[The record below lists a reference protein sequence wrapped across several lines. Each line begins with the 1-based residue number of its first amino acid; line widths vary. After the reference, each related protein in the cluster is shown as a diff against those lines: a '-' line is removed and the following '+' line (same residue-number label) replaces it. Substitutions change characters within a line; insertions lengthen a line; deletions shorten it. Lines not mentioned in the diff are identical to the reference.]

1 MSDTDSISFVP
12 GQNAILRK
20 AIGNA
25 PAKENPLTISLGNA
39 IAEERAL
46 GAASRMEA
54 EVGVIYCLAVMKLDI
69 IADLEAETIS
79 IVVSGNNVLESPA
92 VAILDE
98 DSTGEV
104 AVDVL
109 VVITVAVEH
118 YVPDNNIVHVFSSK
132 DWKNS
137 RSGGIF
143 IYPKV
148 LFGQPV

>member
-1 MSDTDSISFVP
+1 
-12 GQNAILRK
+12 
-20 AIGNA
+20 
-25 PAKENPLTISLGNA
+25 
-39 IAEERAL
+39 
-46 GAASRMEA
+46 MEA
-54 EVGVIYCLAVMKLDI
+54 EVGVIYCLAALKLDI

-79 IVVSGNNVLESPA
+79 IVVSGNNVLEAPP

-109 VVITVAVEH
+109 VVIAAAVKH
-118 YVPDNNIVHVFSSK
+118 YVPDNNIVHVLCGK

-137 RSGGIF
+137 CSGGTF